1 MYSEM
6 PYLSHHSPNDRF
18 LHYVLFPLQAMLR
31 EHPRIDVFGTLSVF
45 LKDEFLEVV
54 FLGQKNY
61 AQLKCQEVPPN
72 CSKTEAIYTPTEA
85 SESNYC
91 VPLSF

>member
-1 MYSEM
+1 M
-6 PYLSHHSPNDRF
+6 LS
-18 LHYVLFPLQAMLR
+18 

-61 AQLKCQEVPPN
+61 AQLKCQEIPPN
-72 CSKTEAIYTPTEA
+72 CSKTEAITF
-85 SESNYC
+85 NYLQREDSTAFYC
-91 VPLSF
+91 HFINLVP